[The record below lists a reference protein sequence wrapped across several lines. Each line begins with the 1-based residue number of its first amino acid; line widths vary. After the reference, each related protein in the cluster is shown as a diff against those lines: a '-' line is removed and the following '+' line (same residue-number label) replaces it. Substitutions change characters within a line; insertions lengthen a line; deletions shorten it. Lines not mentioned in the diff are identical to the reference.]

1 MRGIEDWNNAKFFEH
16 IVISEEIIESSEH
29 FTENI
34 YQLDVNMILNALNI
48 NPPEDFIVSL
58 LITNNKDKKILV
70 ATYEPVYYGS
80 RSVLPISSGF
90 KSYTLNK
97 NNFIKIKA
105 NNNYKIQAI
114 LSKAFTFKKWKSDKL
129 LNKQDMTTSSD
140 N

>member
-1 MRGIEDWNNAKFFEH
+1 
-16 IVISEEIIESSEH
+16 
-29 FTENI
+29 
-34 YQLDVNMILNALNI
+34 MILNALNI